1 MWSNF
6 RKSKMLKAYT
16 IRSQFQS
23 NKKFGS
29 ILLQTL
35 LQCVKRNTFV
45 VLQRC
50 FLSNLAH
57 CPVSIP
63 YGNVF
68 RGYKNWILGW
78 NGSNFS
84 ETFLEKNCI
93 LSFRK
98 ISEER
103 QCFYQIHINMNAY
116 NLKLYWKINS
126 IIELKTNSIAH
137 WDYNP
142 QPISLL
148 TNTQPL
154 SQTGQFG

>member
-1 MWSNF
+1 M
-6 RKSKMLKAYT
+6 
-16 IRSQFQS
+16 
-23 NKKFGS
+23 KK
-29 ILLQTL
+29 
-35 LQCVKRNTFV
+35 
-45 VLQRC
+45 RC

-148 TNTQPL
+148 TNTQPWFSACL
-154 SQTGQFG
+154 QNKWFWVRVSPQSLKFQMSRLFRERSFDIHATTDSRFILIAYVTW

>member
-1 MWSNF
+1 M
-6 RKSKMLKAYT
+6 
-16 IRSQFQS
+16 
-23 NKKFGS
+23 KK
-29 ILLQTL
+29 
-35 LQCVKRNTFV
+35 
-45 VLQRC
+45 RC

-63 YGNVF
+63 YGNIF

-137 WDYNP
+137 WDYNEHSTIKP
-142 QPISLL
+142 NWPVWLTGLVLVYKISDSGFESRRSHLNFKCRACFEKGVL
-148 TNTQPL
+148 IFMQL
-154 SQTGQFG
+154 QILDSF